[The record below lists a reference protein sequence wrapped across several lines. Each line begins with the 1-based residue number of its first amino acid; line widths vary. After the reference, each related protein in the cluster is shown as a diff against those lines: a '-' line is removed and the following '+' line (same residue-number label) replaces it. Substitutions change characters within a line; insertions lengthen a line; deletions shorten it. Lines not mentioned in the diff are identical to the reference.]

1 MLPPTRV
8 ITIGALCHLTSGAQ
22 RDPVLSGIDVS
33 VLGIDVF
40 GTCVE
45 QLHWTVTEQNQSSC
59 TMASILWLDVQTL
72 YCSDRFSEADSGKS
86 GRRASVLQVCA
97 FSLLA
102 PGGFDAPVLIKICGV

>member
-1 MLPPTRV
+1 VLPPTRV

-102 PGGFDAPVLIKICGV
+102 SGGFDAPVLIKICGV